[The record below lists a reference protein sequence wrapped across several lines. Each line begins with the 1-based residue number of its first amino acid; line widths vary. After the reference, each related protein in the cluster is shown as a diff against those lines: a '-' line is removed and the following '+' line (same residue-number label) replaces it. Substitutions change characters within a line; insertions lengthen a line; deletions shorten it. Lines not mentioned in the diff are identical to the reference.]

1 MSLGACRLE
10 LFKKVLGMIQLTI
23 CEIDDLKYC
32 QRELEGVLE
41 LLDAA
46 GAGIAA
52 IHVNAAIEQLKRNL
66 DVVEPTDALASS
78 VFRFPEANI

>member
-1 MSLGACRLE
+1 MLRCIQARFLG
-10 LFKKVLGMIQLTI
+10 KVLGMIQLTT

-32 QRELEGVLE
+32 RRELEGVLE

-52 IHVNAAIEQLKRNL
+52 IHVNAAIEQLKKNL
-66 DVVEPTDALASS
+66 NAVEPSNGSGASI
-78 VFRFPEANI
+78 FRFPEANN